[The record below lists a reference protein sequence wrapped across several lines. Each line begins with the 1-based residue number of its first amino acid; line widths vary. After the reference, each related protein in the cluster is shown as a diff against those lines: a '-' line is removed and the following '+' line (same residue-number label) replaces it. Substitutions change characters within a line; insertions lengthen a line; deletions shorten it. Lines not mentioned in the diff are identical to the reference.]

1 MLTPP
6 PPSPP
11 PPRARSRL
19 PQNTRKTVL
28 QYSSAG
34 ALIGLGVCGALTMRT
49 NLSTLRRVI
58 LASSGGMLGA
68 LTGTAASTRE
78 WYPKLLALDDS
89 SALAR
94 TARQAEERRRQKGA
108 PEQTGI
114 IGLGAA
120 AAAGGTKDS

>member
-1 MLTPP
+1 M
-6 PPSPP
+6 
-11 PPRARSRL
+11 
-19 PQNTRKTVL
+19 V
-28 QYSSAG
+28 
-34 ALIGLGVCGALTMRT
+34 GLGVCGALTMRT
-49 NLSTLRRVI
+49 HLSTFRRII

-108 PEQTGI
+108 PDKLGAV
-114 IGLGAA
+114 GLGGAA
-120 AAAGGTKDS
+120 AAAGEAGQTGNG